1 MKINSENL
9 PVMET
14 FYSIQGEG
22 FHSGKPAYFIRIGGC
37 DIGCGWCD
45 VKESWDHGDHE
56 IINVDK
62 IVSNVECDNG
72 IVIITGG
79 EPLMWDMNVLTNKLK
94 INKNIVHLETS
105 GAYDI
110 TGSWD
115 WVCLSPKRKKLPKS
129 NMYKIADELKIIIY
143 NNYDL
148 KFAIEESKKVSKEC
162 KLFIQPEWKRFERN
176 KNIIIDF
183 IKENPKWQISL
194 QIHKFMDVD

>member
-79 EPLMWDMNVLTNKLK
+79 EPLMWDMNVLTSKLK